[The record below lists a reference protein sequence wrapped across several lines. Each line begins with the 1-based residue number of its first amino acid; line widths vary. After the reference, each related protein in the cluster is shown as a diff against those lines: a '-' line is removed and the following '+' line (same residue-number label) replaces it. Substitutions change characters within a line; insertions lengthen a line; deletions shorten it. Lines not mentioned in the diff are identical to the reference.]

1 MSEETSEPDVINR
14 LKEYDC
20 RLSVVDKFV
29 QIHVALQNVEREL
42 TEKSFKGVAIGLE
55 FIHAVMR
62 STYVEEEMEGNVKRV
77 IQTELCVVRERLLY
91 ELSEEWNRLLKWTVP
106 VQMPRGRVKKT
117 QSTSL
122 EISCGADE
130 RERMLRV
137 AEAMLS
143 VNMLESRLK
152 GFADH
157 LMNHVIDGIV
167 KRRDTSIQVVEEPS
181 RCVISVVVHPA
192 EAGRSQAPPPAE
204 VYQKLQQIFELLHRV
219 FTFTCD
225 DDSCGLNLVEKLGS
239 LLMRRMFKLIFDECL
254 SQAFP
259 KSGTEWETFSQVIME
274 TENFQ
279 EQLSRLRF
287 LGEGLPSL
295 IDLMNNVNNL
305 FANVKNHEILKK
317 AHQMMVLD
325 LVPSVQISSEYPVG
339 PDREEMDSFV
349 KKCKEQ
355 AGTSNYKLPKCK
367 IRYFH
372 FLNFTTCKLDFV
384 FPSLFLCLNKNSRI
398 ATFLILIMKLIKKNK

>member
-1 MSEETSEPDVINR
+1 MSEPDVINR

-29 QIHVALQNVEREL
+29 QIHVALQNVEHEL

-62 STYVEEEMEGNVKRV
+62 STYVEEEVEVNVKRV
-77 IQTELCVVRERLLY
+77 IQTELCVMRERLLY
-91 ELSEEWNRLLKWTVP
+91 ELGEEWNKLLKWTVP

-117 QSTSL
+117 QSASL

-143 VNMLESRLK
+143 LNMLESRLK
-152 GFADH
+152 GFADN
-157 LMNHVIDGIV
+157 LMNHMIEGIV

-181 RCVISVVVHPA
+181 HCVISVVNPA
-192 EAGRSQAPPPAE
+192 DAGRSQAPPPTE
-204 VYQKLQQIFELLHRV
+204 VYQKLQQIFELLHQV
-219 FTFTCD
+219 FTFTC
-225 DDSCGLNLVEKLGS
+225 DDSCGLNLVEKLGN
-239 LLMRRMFKLIFDECL
+239 LLMRRMFKLIFDKCL

-259 KSGTEWETFSQVIME
+259 KSGTEWETFSKVIME

-287 LGEGLPSL
+287 LGDGLPSL
-295 IDLMNNVNNL
+295 VDLMNNVNNL
-305 FANVKNHEILKK
+305 FANVKNHEILEK

-367 IRYFH
+367 IRYFY
-372 FLNFTTCKLDFV
+372 FLSEFYNSQTALDF
-384 FPSLFLCLNKNSRI
+384 FWLNLS
-398 ATFLILIMKLIKKNK
+398 A